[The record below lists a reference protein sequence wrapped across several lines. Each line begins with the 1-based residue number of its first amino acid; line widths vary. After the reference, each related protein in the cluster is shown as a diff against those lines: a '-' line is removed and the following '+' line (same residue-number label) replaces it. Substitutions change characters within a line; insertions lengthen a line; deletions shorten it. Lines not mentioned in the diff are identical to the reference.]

1 MGVGLSVEAHL
12 QGTLGEVAGAGA
24 GGGAVRAVSDRLVLR
39 PSNGVV
45 EASDYL
51 TNKHD
56 WVQLEEEIT
65 PPLRRALY
73 EPRLSHSEL

>member
-1 MGVGLSVEAHL
+1 MSV
-12 QGTLGEVAGAGA
+12 
-24 GGGAVRAVSDRLVLR
+24 VSDRLVLR

-56 WVQLEEEIT
+56 WVQLEEEVT
-65 PPLRRALY
+65 GPLKRALWR
-73 EPRLSHSEL
+73 PDPSSAPSKAEL

>member
-1 MGVGLSVEAHL
+1 MPLAAQILLIMTDGQFTDIYDCIGSI
-12 QGTLGEVAGAGA
+12 
-24 GGGAVRAVSDRLVLR
+24 
-39 PSNGVV
+39 V

-73 EPRLSHSEL
+73 EPQRPAQRAVSLVCACVMRDI

>member
-1 MGVGLSVEAHL
+1 MSV
-12 QGTLGEVAGAGA
+12 
-24 GGGAVRAVSDRLVLR
+24 VSDRLVLR

-56 WVQLEEEIT
+56 WVQLEDEVT
-65 PPLRRALY
+65 PPIKRAVY
-73 EPRLSHSEL
+73 TPPAAKDEL

>member
-1 MGVGLSVEAHL
+1 MG
-12 QGTLGEVAGAGA
+12 
-24 GGGAVRAVSDRLVLR
+24 RVSTVNDQLELR

-56 WVQLEEEIT
+56 WVQMRDEVT
-65 PPLRRALY
+65 PALRRALFT
-73 EPRLSHSEL
+73 PQGVKSEL